1 MQHITFELEE
11 KGEVIEVIRPDGAK
25 SAKVIQVI
33 ETRAK
38 RGLGTEKDPVREVI
52 QYWDFDGNFL
62 AEMDEEHNIPII
74 NYEAN
79 AIRESISS
87 V

>member
-1 MQHITFELEE
+1 
-11 KGEVIEVIRPDGAK
+11 VIEVIRPDGAK